1 MVSPPYSVEAWTP
14 ATRSHP
20 TLAGEP
26 LDLADVSRAVMSPD
40 AVVRAD
46 GVIYGI
52 DRLLVPRSVQ
62 EKFNCRRSLVS
73 ISAALPMGAL
83 EVDPCT
89 YCLLRKPGPS
99 PDPRALLGAP
109 PELPVWDS
117 IAPTPAL
124 GLGSRT
130 RCFDR

>member
-1 MVSPPYSVEAWTP
+1 MVSPPYSVEARTP
-14 ATRSHP
+14 ATRPHP

-26 LDLADVSRAVMSPD
+26 LDLANVSRAVTSPD

-46 GVIYGI
+46 GVIHGI
-52 DRLLVPRSVQ
+52 DHLLVPRSVQ
-62 EKFNCRRSLVS
+62 EKFNCRRSLAS
-73 ISAALPMGAL
+73 ISAALLMGAP

-89 YCLLRKPGPS
+89 YRLLRKPGPG

-130 RCFDR
+130 RRFDG